1 MYTLHPFVSF
11 VIVVFRGEGESHVD
25 FKAMIICLALHLL
38 LVMFEIFVCINLGG
52 GQHFPWR
59 LMFMPLYVLSSLSI
73 IACIWGFRHDRSVEV
88 CSSSKMQKLLPYA
101 YLTKHVWL
109 RWLGIGQVLFSP
121 AFIDQDEVMVNKN
134 AK

>member
-1 MYTLHPFVSF
+1 MYTLYSIASF

-38 LVMFEIFVCINLGG
+38 LLMFEIFVCINLGG
-52 GQHFPWR
+52 GQQFPWR

-88 CSSSKMQKLLPYA
+88 CSSNKMQKLL
-101 YLTKHVWL
+101 H
-109 RWLGIGQVLFSP
+109 
-121 AFIDQDEVMVNKN
+121 
-134 AK
+134 